1 MMAGLKI
8 WLLRLLMR
16 RMVARMPCVS
26 DKPENPSRIALW
38 QFGGVGDMLL
48 VTPVIR
54 ALEKAYPDVNVHI
67 WCSDPR
73 FAEFL
78 QRFPCVQEIHC
89 FHVYDFDSRTL
100 MHGDVRGRLLKI
112 RDEMREFSPHTLVNL
127 HVPALLDWW
136 AVEWWL
142 VQQVGAPYS
151 LGFDPD
157 FIRRGSVYGASLN
170 ATARNGIHYTALYKR
185 LLEATGIECG
195 ECTEFP
201 LSDSEIECA
210 EALLD
215 EHDVTNQKKVCIH
228 IGARRLKIEG
238 KMWPLKCFAIL
249 AEKLVAQGYTP
260 LLIGVESE
268 LEMAQSLCAR
278 VPSCQNLVGHTS
290 IGEMAAL
297 ISITNGFIGHDSG
310 PFHIAVAV
318 GTPCVAI
325 CGRPDSEPEYLNY
338 ERETVAVL
346 AASSPDLITVDAV
359 FDSAMRGLGHG
370 L

>member
-1 MMAGLKI
+1 MMAGFKI

-16 RMVARMPCVS
+16 RMVVRMPYVS
-26 DKPENPSRIALW
+26 DKPER
-38 QFGGVGDMLL
+38 
-48 VTPVIR
+48 
-54 ALEKAYPDVNVHI
+54 
-67 WCSDPR
+67 
-73 FAEFL
+73 
-78 QRFPCVQEIHC
+78 EIHH
-89 FHVYDFDSRTL
+89 FRVYDFDGHTL
-100 MHGDVRGRLLKI
+100 MHGDVRGNLLKI
-112 RDEMREFSPHTLVNL
+112 RDEIREFSPHILINL
-127 HVPALLDWW
+127 HIPALLDWW

-142 VQQVGAPYS
+142 VRQVRAPYS

-201 LSDSEIECA
+201 LSDLDIKHA
-210 EALLD
+210 GALLD
-215 EHDVTNQKKVCIH
+215 EHGVANQKKVCIH

-238 KMWPLKCFAIL
+238 KMWSLNRFSAL
-249 AEKLVAQGYTP
+249 AGKLVAQGYIP

-268 LEMAQSLCAR
+268 LKMAQSLCAR
-278 VPSCQNLVGHTS
+278 VPTCRNLVGHTS

-297 ISITNGFIGHDSG
+297 ISKANGFIGHDSG

-325 CGRPDSEPEYLNY
+325 CGRSDAEPEYLNY

-346 AASSPDLITVDAV
+346 AASSPDLIAVDEV
-359 FDSAMRGLGHG
+359 FDSAMRVFGHDG
-370 L
+370 MIT